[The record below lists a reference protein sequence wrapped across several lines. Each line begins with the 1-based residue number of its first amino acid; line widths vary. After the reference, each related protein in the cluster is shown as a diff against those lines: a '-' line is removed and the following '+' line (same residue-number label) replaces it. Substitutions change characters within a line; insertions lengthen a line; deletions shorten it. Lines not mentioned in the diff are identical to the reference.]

1 MRPPRISSVVERRLL
16 VNYRAQPEVAANL
29 LPVPLRPQQVGG
41 WAVAGICLI
50 RLGRLRPRWI
60 PGQLGLR
67 SENAAHRI
75 AVEWDGPQGR
85 QTGVYIPRRDT
96 GSVVN
101 VIAGGRLFPG
111 EHHRALFDVDETAQ
125 DLHMAF
131 ASADGTTRVS
141 VDVRTAQRFQGSQL
155 FADLREASDFFRRG
169 SAGFSVT
176 RDGQR
181 LDGVELHT
189 HLWCVEPVEIHAV
202 RSSFFDDPHRFP
214 PGSAVLDCA
223 LLMRDVPVMWSAL
236 EPMRVT
242 AHTAPMDRLPVGN
255 TAPSE

>member
-1 MRPPRISSVVERRLL
+1 MRPPRMSSVVERRLL
-16 VNYRAQPEVAANL
+16 VNYRVQPEVAANL
-29 LPVPLRPQQVGG
+29 LPAPLRPEQAGG

-50 RLGRLRPRWI
+50 RLGRLRPRWV
-60 PGQLGLR
+60 PDKFGLR

-85 QTGVYIPRRDT
+85 QTGVYIPRRDS

-101 VIAGGRLFPG
+101 VIAGGRLFPA

-125 DLHMAF
+125 DLHVAF
-131 ASADGTTRVS
+131 ASADSTTRVS
-141 VDVRTAQRFQGSQL
+141 VDVRTAQRFQGSRL
-155 FADLREASDFFRRG
+155 FADLWEASEFFRRG

-181 LDGVELHT
+181 LDGVELCT
-189 HLWCVEPVEIHAV
+189 DRWCVEPVEVHAV

-223 LLMRDVPVMWSAL
+223 LLMRNIPVTWSAL

-242 AHTAPMDRLPVGN
+242 GHTAPFDRLPVGN
-255 TAPSE
+255 TASIE